1 MAVNQFETS
10 HYTGCPII
18 ADIKVKPYKKSQ
30 KKYVILL
37 NKSVKLSKKKVRL
50 SFETKNVS

>member
-37 NKSVKLSKKKVRL
+37 NKSVKLSKKSKAY
-50 SFETKNVS
+50 F